1 MTEKIPLSPLGDT
14 VTVLST
20 RLDRKSFAYSKR
32 NPNWVENAHSVHV
45 AEQGSVKYLLLTV
58 VRWSC
63 SSVILDTALLSGQ
76 R

>member
-20 RLDRKSFAYSKR
+20 RLDRKSFAYSER

-58 VRWSC
+58 VRFME
-63 SSVILDTALLSGQ
+63 L
-76 R
+76 